1 MALNINNIVSRR
13 KSNKDIATTP
23 ESFMEGLPAFT
34 VNPKKEK
41 GINGITF
48 NQEAMDLL
56 GLYQLTKDN
65 EVIDRVILVPYTFS
79 DDSEELVI
87 DATHMPVIKAGKNF
101 KAFTVNQNTRV
112 ASSNGIYNELVK
124 HYKLDSRV
132 ASTFILEGKEGTF
145 IMTPYQPA
153 GNHFDEGNDIVLT
166 TNEVKT
172 GSDSDI
178 DANVGVEYDWSN
190 HVEIDGQ
197 VSL

>member
-34 VNPKKEK
+34 VNTKKEK
-41 GINGITF
+41 GTNGITF

-56 GLYQLTKDN
+56 GLYQLT
-65 EVIDRVILVPYTFS
+65 EAGETIDRVILVPYTFE
-79 DDSEELVI
+79 DGKEELVM
-87 DATHMPVIKAGKNF
+87 DATHLPVLKAGKNF
-101 KAFTVNQNTRV
+101 NAFKVNQNTRV
-112 ASSNGIYNELVK
+112 ATSNGIYNELVK
-124 HYKLDSRV
+124 HFKLDTRV

-153 GNHFDEGNDIVLT
+153 GNHFDEGSDIVLT

-172 GSDSDI
+172 GSDFDI
-178 DANVGVEYDWSN
+178 DVETE
-190 HVEIDGQ
+190 VLAEL
-197 VSL
+197 V